1 MKITYFNVTLVCFLL
16 GVAIALTVSSCDN
29 NSCGDCPKKINAG
42 EYDFQEYEGK
52 VVEKINYKNDGN
64 DLTISFEDG
73 STLVLHSYKYD
84 IKVVE

>member
-1 MKITYFNVTLVCFLL
+1 MKITYFNITSICVLI
-16 GVAIALTVSSCDN
+16 GVVIALTVSSCVGN
-29 NSCGDCPKKINAG
+29 PCNDCPKKINAG
-42 EYDFQEYEGK
+42 EYDFHEYEGK
-52 VVEKINYKNDGN
+52 VVETINYKDVGN